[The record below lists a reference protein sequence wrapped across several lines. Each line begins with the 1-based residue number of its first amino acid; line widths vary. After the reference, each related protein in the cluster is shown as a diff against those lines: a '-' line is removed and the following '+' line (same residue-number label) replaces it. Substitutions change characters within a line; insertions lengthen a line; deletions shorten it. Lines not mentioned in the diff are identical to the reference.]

1 MAAPPEGLEAWLACL
16 LERRGLPGIAVAVT
30 DRDRLLSFQS
40 AGWADLGLRR
50 PIDEGTLFELG
61 SIGKTFTALL
71 VLELAKGGVIDLE
84 APVPTYLPWFEVRSE
99 YEPIAVRHLLTH
111 SAGIIRGSD
120 ITADSR
126 FDVWALRETET
137 GFAPGERYYYSNVG
151 FRVLG
156 CALESDAHTVGI
168 DAIFNPKGFAGDPGL
183 ERYRG
188 FDARNL
194 GAQVPTDR
202 LVRLA
207 RESNADA
214 LLVSATVTQNE
225 IHVRHLTDLVDM
237 LEAERLRDRI
247 VLVAGGAR
255 VDHALAKE
263 LGYDGGFGPGTT
275 ASRVAGFLLEEIS
288 RRRDRPGSSA

>member
-1 MAAPPEGLEAWLACL
+1 MTVPPARSGRVRAYGDRWNDGVVQVSFTLPVAAGALAVEAARRYAAGMGLSEPYVALAQPVSPDFTFFVVYGKSRSDVALADLAPAAAAAPQLSREEIDAEI
-16 LERRGLPGIAVAVT
+16 ERRFGS
-30 DRDRLLSFQS
+30 RL
-40 AGWADLGLRR
+40 
-50 PIDEGTLFELG
+50 
-61 SIGKTFTALL
+61 
-71 VLELAKGGVIDLE
+71 V
-84 APVPTYLPWFEVRSE
+84 
-99 YEPIAVRHLLTH
+99 
-111 SAGIIRGSD
+111 
-120 ITADSR
+120 
-126 FDVWALRETET
+126 
-137 GFAPGERYYYSNVG
+137 
-151 FRVLG
+151 VLG

-194 GAQVPTDR
+194 GAQVPVDR

-207 RESNADA
+207 REWNADA
-214 LLVSATVTQNE
+214 LLESATVTQNE

-237 LEAERLRDRI
+237 LEAERLRDRL

-275 ASRVAGFLLEEIS
+275 ASRVAGFLLEEIA
-288 RRRDRPGSSA
+288 RRRA